1 MIFGLNVQNRKCY
14 AGIVIASIAL
24 AAGELTAMAW
34 LAPAQAAGTGVLA
47 ETSTGNV
54 QVRVQKQ
61 PSIQA
66 TVAEDMVIRSW
77 TDEDSSMVWVGDVYV
92 NTSRASG
99 YDVTAIGG
107 GNQGA
112 FVLTGGGD
120 QIPLRVAWN
129 DSKSAQPLTAS
140 VPLNPGVPTTIA
152 PDHRIDRSG
161 KTCRRGLLCNQ
172 AQLIVRIPKVAS
184 TSLKRTN
191 LSQSLTLV
199 IAMN

>member
-1 MIFGLNVQNRKCY
+1 M
-14 AGIVIASIAL
+14 IASITL
-24 AAGELTAMAW
+24 AVGELTAMAW

-47 ETSTGNV
+47 EASTGNV

-66 TVAEDMVIRSW
+66 TVAEDMVIQSW
-77 TDEDSSMVWVGDVYV
+77 ADEDSSMVWVGEVYV

-99 YDVTAIGG
+99 YDVTAFGG
-107 GNQGA
+107 GKQGA
-112 FVLTGGGD
+112 FVLTGGAT

-129 DSKSAQPLTAS
+129 DSRSAQPLSAP
-140 VPLNPGVPTTIA
+140 VPLKPGVPTTIA

-184 TSLKRTN
+184 PSLNRTN
-191 LSQSLTLV
+191 LTQSLTLV